1 MMSRVMVLWRPG
13 LVLLSAFALLLGG
26 GAQGAHALL
35 PAFDAAD
42 GDRQVSFAITPDA
55 ANGAVAASV
64 ADVGD
69 VDGDGQHD
77 VAVVLDAWLPAAT
90 PSVWVPSSSGPAR
103 SAPETPGWRGLR
115 IVGDGFGSGVTG
127 LGDVNGDGIG
137 DLAVALR
144 FDEIDVVFGRRDGGT
159 VDTRQLGDDGF
170 RIVGPGIEQGGH
182 GAGHACCGVLMASD
196 TVVSAGDQNGD
207 GRPDLAFLTTSGA
220 RVVYTPSQPAGA
232 IVDLTDPATATAG
245 FTLQT
250 GGADAAYGPELAS
263 IGNLGDLDGDTR
275 DDLLVSWKER
285 RGTGGP
291 VFFGGL
297 HSYGFVAAAVSP
309 GAGGSVDLQAAP
321 AAGQGFLLTGPD
333 RSFTNAI
340 ALGDQNGD
348 GRRDV
353 LLDGYSV
360 DDTGG
365 FDHPTLAYAPPL
377 GTVGSFAPLPP
388 GGGVELDRALSG
400 SQFDAGDQDGD
411 GIDDLG
417 DLWLVRHSGAFAAG
431 GGGFGLP
438 GAATYASRSTFA
450 GPLPDRNGDGR
461 PELLAVRTVQTPGSA
476 TGRWILDTYL
486 STPIPVAG
494 PVDEPVFSGGAV
506 TLGATFMLPAK
517 AAVTTLPAQAGLL
530 LTYPDGQ
537 VTRWGPDQDVDAAAG
552 PVHTTQRLM
561 GGVGAPSLV
570 DGERYSY
577 RFFLETSA
585 GFAALTAPA
594 SFVFSDTTT
603 RAHALGAPGPAVPQT
618 ATRPTT
624 AAQARTAVRI
634 GTRRRDVIIGTKH
647 ADILRGLGGDD
658 VLRGLASA
666 DRLDGGTGADRI
678 VGGAGRDTIV
688 GGSGDDDID
697 ARDGQVDVIRCGAGK
712 HDRVRADKG
721 DRVSG
726 CERVMRRP

>member
-1 MMSRVMVLWRPG
+1 MMSRVMVLRRPG

-26 GAQGAHALL
+26 GAQGARALL

-42 GDRQVSFAITPDA
+42 GHRQVSLAITPDVE
-55 ANGAVAASV
+55 NGAVAASV

-77 VAVVLDAWLPAAT
+77 VAVVLDTWLPTAT

-159 VDTRQLGDDGF
+159 VDTRHLGDDGF

-196 TVVSAGDQNGD
+196 TMVSAGDQNGD
-207 GRPDLAFLTTSGA
+207 RRADLAFLTTSGA

-232 IVDLTDPATATAG
+232 IVDLTDPTTATAG

-250 GGADAAYGPELAS
+250 GSADAAYGPELAS

-285 RGTGGP
+285 RGEGGP
-291 VFFGGL
+291 AFFGGL
-297 HSYGFVAAAVSP
+297 HSYGFVAGAVSP

-321 AAGQGFLLTGPD
+321 AAGQGFLLTGAD

-411 GIDDLG
+411 GIDDVG
-417 DLWLVRHSGAFAAG
+417 DLWLVRHSAAFAVAIRQRTRERAARG
-431 GGGFGLP
+431 VRR
-438 GAATYASRSTFA
+438 GAWEAEPAAPR
-450 GPLPDRNGDGR
+450 RDGR
-461 PELLAVRTVQTPGSA
+461 PELLAVRTEQTPGSA

-506 TLGATFMLPAK
+506 TLGATFTLPAK
-517 AAVTTLPAQAGLL
+517 PAVATLPAQAGLL

-603 RAHALGAPGPAVPQT
+603 RAHALGAPALAVPQT

-624 AAQARTAVRI
+624 AAPARTAVRS
-634 GTRRRDVIIGTKH
+634 GTRRHDVLTGTKY

-678 VGGAGRDTIV
+678 VGGAGRDTIL
-688 GGSGDDDID
+688 GGAGDDDID

-726 CERVMRRP
+726 CERVTRRP